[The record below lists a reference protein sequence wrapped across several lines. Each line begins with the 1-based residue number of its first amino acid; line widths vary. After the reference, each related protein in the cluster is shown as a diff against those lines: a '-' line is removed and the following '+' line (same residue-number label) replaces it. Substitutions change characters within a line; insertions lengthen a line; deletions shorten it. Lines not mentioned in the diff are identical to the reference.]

1 MPHPLAGEKV
11 DLCAAEDIPSLIAQY
26 YVSRPEFSHASQLVS
41 FGTSGHRGS
50 SLNQSFNESHILAIT
65 QALCDYRRQVGI
77 KGPMYVGKDTH
88 ALSTPAFM
96 SALEVLVANEVSVRI
111 EEGFTPT
118 PVISHAILTHNRL
131 TQTAL
136 ADGVVITPSHNPPCD
151 GGFKYNTPNGG
162 PADTD
167 VTGWI
172 QKKANGY
179 LHNQLH
185 GVKRVAY
192 ERAMKS
198 SFVKVEDF
206 ISRYVDDLD
215 RVIDMKAI
223 SDSKLKLGVDPMG
236 GAGIKYWEAIGERY
250 GIDLEIVNP
259 CVDPTFSFM
268 HYDHDGK
275 VRMDCSSPYAMRGL
289 LDMMDRFD
297 LAFGND
303 PDFDRH
309 GIVTKTGGLMNPN
322 HYLSTAIDY
331 LFRLRCNWRD
341 SMAIGKT
348 LVSSSM
354 IDRVG
359 ANLSKKVIE
368 VPVGFKWFVAGMHQG
383 TLGFGGEESA
393 GASFLDKQGLPW
405 STDKDGMIM
414 NLLSAEMMARQ
425 GKDPYQRYM
434 ELEAKHGKAYYA
446 RIDAPAN
453 DEARV
458 KLKNMNA
465 MDIAA
470 YQLAEEKINH
480 VYTHATGNG
489 EAIGG
494 VKVVTDNGW
503 FAARPSGTEPIYK
516 IYAESF
522 ISSEHLAQIQQEARS
537 MVDKVMG
544 L

>member
-1 MPHPLAGEKV
+1 MAHPQAGEKV
-11 DLCAAEDIPSLIAQY
+11 DQQSIEDIPKLISY
-26 YVSRPEFSHASQLVS
+26 YYASKPDFSHASHLVS

-50 SLNQSFNESHILAIT
+50 SLLQNFNESHIQAIT
-65 QALCDYRRQVGI
+65 QALCDYRRQAGI
-77 KGPMYVGKDTH
+77 KEAMYVGKDTH

-96 SALEVLVANEVSVRI
+96 TALEVLVANDVTVCI

-118 PVISHAILTHNRL
+118 PVISHAILSHNKAGVS
-131 TQTAL
+131 AL
-136 ADGVVITPSHNPPCD
+136 ADGVVITPSHNPPSD

-172 QKKANGY
+172 QKKANAY
-179 LHNQLH
+179 LHEGLQ
-185 GVKRVAY
+185 GVKRVPY

-198 SFVKVEDF
+198 SLIKVQDF

-223 SDSKLKLGVDPMG
+223 AASGLKLGVDPMG
-236 GAGIKYWEAIGERY
+236 GSGIKYWEAIAQRY
-250 GIDLEIVNP
+250 ALDMEVVNP

-275 VRMDCSSPYAMRGL
+275 IRMDCSSSYAMKGL
-289 LDMMDRFD
+289 LSLMDKFD

-309 GIVTKTGGLMNPN
+309 GIVTKSGGLMNPN

-331 LFRLRCNWRD
+331 LFRLRCGWSD
-341 SMAIGKT
+341 TMAIGKT

-359 ANLSKKVIE
+359 KELGKKVIE
-368 VPVGFKWFVAGMHQG
+368 VPVGFKWFVKGMSEG
-383 TLGFGGEESA
+383 SLGFGGEESA
-393 GASFLDKQGLPW
+393 GASFLDKNGKPW
-405 STDKDGMIM
+405 STDKDGIIM

-425 GKDPYQRYM
+425 GKDPYERYQ

-446 RIDAPAN
+446 RMDAPAN
-453 DEARV
+453 DEART
-458 KLKNMNA
+458 KLKKMNA

-470 YQLAEEKINH
+470 YQLADEKILDVH
-480 VYTHATGNG
+480 THAPGNG
-489 EAIGG
+489 AAIGG
-494 VKVVTDNGW
+494 VKVVSANGW

-522 ISSEHLAQIQQEARS
+522 ISKDHLAQIQSEARK

-544 L
+544 I